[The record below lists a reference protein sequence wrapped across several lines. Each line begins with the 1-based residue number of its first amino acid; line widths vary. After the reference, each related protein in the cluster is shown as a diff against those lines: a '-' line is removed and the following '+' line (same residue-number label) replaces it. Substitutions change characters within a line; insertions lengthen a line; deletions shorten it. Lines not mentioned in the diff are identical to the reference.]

1 MLAAAMFRSHSFAP
15 VSMSFPIIRRVAL
28 STALLVMAC
37 GCPQSPPAQP
47 PATPTEE
54 TAQPAPEQSP
64 EPQTAEPATAPA
76 AATAATPAAEPPP
89 PYFNP
94 LTPEQAAE
102 GWISLFDGHTLYG
115 WETNNSEV
123 NWSVQDG
130 AITADSGPIGLLN
143 TRVPFAN
150 YEFACEFRMAAEGNS
165 GVFLRTIA
173 VPKDVKTDCYEL
185 NIADA
190 HPDGFTTGAIVG
202 HAKTA
207 EPIVGSGDW
216 KRLRVV
222 VEGNHFVVTLDGAQV
237 LDYTDESHAR
247 ASGLIGLQKNA
258 GRIEF
263 RGIILRPLGM
273 SDLFNGTDTAGWRI
287 VPGSK
292 SEFTVEDGTIHVHN
306 GPGFLET
313 QQTFGDFV
321 FQCDAQTHG
330 DHLNSGF
337 FFRAMPGTEEAP
349 SNGYEVQ
356 IDNSIEG
363 DDRSKPANAGT
374 GAIFRRT
381 TARRVVSSDHQWC
394 TITLIA
400 SGNRFATWV
409 DGYCVTD
416 WDDERQPDENP
427 RRGRRDAAGHISLQG
442 HDATTDIS
450 FRKLRA
456 AELPE
461 GQ

>member
-1 MLAAAMFRSHSFAP
+1 MPCSIS
-15 VSMSFPIIRRVAL
+15 RRVVL
-28 STALLVMAC
+28 SAALLAIAC
-37 GCPQSPPAQP
+37 GCPQAHSPPQQA
-47 PATPTEE
+47 APTGE
-54 TAQPAPEQSP
+54 TTQSAPEQSS
-64 EPQTAEPATAPA
+64 EPQAADPAAAQTAAPA
-76 AATAATPAAEPPP
+76 ASPAAEPPP

-94 LTPEQAAE
+94 LNPEQAAE

-115 WETNNSEV
+115 WESNNAEV

-130 AITADSGPIGLLN
+130 AITADAGPIGLLN

-150 YEFACEFRMAAEGNS
+150 YEFACEFRMAAGGNS
-165 GVFLRTIA
+165 GVFLRTIPD
-173 VPKDVKTDCYEL
+173 PKDVKTDCYEL

-216 KRLRVV
+216 KRLRVMA
-222 VEGNHFVVTLDGAQV
+222 EGNHFVVTLDGAQV
-237 LDYTDESHAR
+237 LDYTDATNAR
-247 ASGLIGLQKNA
+247 SSGLIGLQKNA
-258 GRIEF
+258 GKVEF
-263 RGIILRPLGM
+263 RGIILRPLGL
-273 SDLFNGTDTAGWRI
+273 SDLFNGTDTAGWRV

-292 SEFTVEDGTIHVHN
+292 SEFTVEDGTIHLRN

-313 QQTFGDFV
+313 EQTFGNFI

-330 DHLNSGF
+330 DNLNSGF

-356 IDNSIEG
+356 IDNSLKEG
-363 DDRSKPANAGT
+363 DRASPANSGT

-394 TITLIA
+394 TITLVA
-400 SGNRFATWV
+400 SANRFETWV
-409 DGYCVTD
+409 NGYCVTD
-416 WDDERQPDENP
+416 WTDERPSDENP
-427 RRGRRDAAGHISLQG
+427 RRGRRDEAGHVSLQG
-442 HDATTDIS
+442 HDETTDIS
-450 FRKLRA
+450 FRNLRA
-456 AELPE
+456 AEVVD